1 MAELALSCPTP
12 GSDAGV
18 TSINVTA
25 TGIVTITG
33 AGETEV
39 TTVGSFITVSGT
51 PHTAVEA
58 GGTSSSGGDTAIAG
72 ADGITVIS
80 GVPSAG
86 EVTVSGFRTEFVS
99 ASGFL
104 SDHGNLSGLSDDD
117 HTQYLLTDGTRSL
130 TGDWDNTS
138 RRIRNTGTAEVI
150 PTAPPTPVTGLLW
163 LDTAASGL
171 TGSGSVLPLVTI
183 TTNTS
188 LTLSNVVILADAV
201 SGGILI
207 TLPTT
212 AGDVGR
218 NYSIKKIDS
227 TANLVTISGI
237 NSETIDD
244 GITSILTVQYESL
257 PIVTDGT
264 SWFIL

>member
-1 MAELALSCPTP
+1 MAELALSCPAP
-12 GSDAGV
+12 AAEAGV

-33 AGETEV
+33 AGETGV
-39 TTVGSFITVSGT
+39 TTVGSIITVSGT
-51 PHTAVEA
+51 PHTA
-58 GGTSSSGGDTAIAG
+58 GGGGGGDTAIAG

-80 GVPSAG
+80 GVPTAG

-117 HTQYLLTDGTRSL
+117 HAQYLLTDGTRSL

-150 PTAPPTPVTGLLW
+150 STAPPTPVTGLLW

-171 TGSGSVLPLVTI
+171 TGSGSVLPLITI
-183 TTNTS
+183 TSNTV
-188 LTLSNVVILADAV
+188 LTLSNVVVLCDAAAENILV
-201 SGGILI
+201 
-207 TLPTT
+207 TLPT
-212 AGDVGR
+212 ASGEVGR

-244 GITSILTVQYESL
+244 ALIAVLTAQYESL
-257 PIVTDGT
+257 PVVTDG
-264 SWFIL
+264 SRWYIL